1 MNYYICGYSKNNIVI
16 SKPLKKE
23 NKKINFD
30 NIVYNNKIF
39 SKSFFDL
46 SIKIKSEM
54 YTIFIV
60 AIDNKEKLYNILVDI
75 RNNFYINNQKENN
88 NKNNNIT
95 NNNYLLK
102 LNVLISFKILPEKLE
117 YMYDRI
123 YYLKER
129 QYPYKKLLKKYLINY
144 IPLELI
150 YIIIDFLKTDVI
162 ISFKID
168 KARNN
173 NNFYLCLPK
182 ILY

>member
-1 MNYYICGYSKNNIVI
+1 MNYYVCGYSKSNIVI

-23 NKKINFD
+23 NEIIKFD
-30 NIVYNNKIF
+30 NKTYNNKIL
-39 SKSFFDL
+39 SESFFDL
-46 SIKIKSEM
+46 SIKINSEI

-60 AIDNKEKLYNILVDI
+60 AINNKEKLYNILVNI
-75 RNNFYINNQKENN
+75 RNND
-88 NKNNNIT
+88 NKNIT
-95 NNNYLLK
+95 KDNYSTK

-129 QYPYKKLLKKYLINY
+129 QYPYKKLLKKYLINHLPL
-144 IPLELI
+144 PLELI
-150 YIIIDFLKTDVI
+150 YIIIDFLKIDVI

-173 NNFYLCLPK
+173 NDFYLCLPK

>member
-1 MNYYICGYSKNNIVI
+1 
-16 SKPLKKE
+16 
-23 NKKINFD
+23 
-30 NIVYNNKIF
+30 
-39 SKSFFDL
+39 
-46 SIKIKSEM
+46 
-54 YTIFIV
+54 
-60 AIDNKEKLYNILVDI
+60 
-75 RNNFYINNQKENN
+75 
-88 NKNNNIT
+88 
-95 NNNYLLK
+95 
-102 LNVLISFKILPEKLE
+102 
-117 YMYDRI
+117 MYDRI

>member
-1 MNYYICGYSKNNIVI
+1 MNYYVCGYSKNNIVI

-23 NKKINFD
+23 KEIINFD
-30 NIVYNNKIF
+30 NKTYNNKIF
-39 SKSFFDL
+39 SESFFDL
-46 SIKIKSEM
+46 SIKINSEM

-60 AIDNKEKLYNILVDI
+60 AIDNKEELYNILVQK
-75 RNNFYINNQKENN
+75 RNNDNFNNENKKINKY
-88 NKNNNIT
+88 
-95 NNNYLLK
+95 NYSTK

-129 QYPYKKLLKKYLINY
+129 QSPYKNLLKKYLINHL
-144 IPLELI
+144 PLELI
-150 YIIIDFLKTDVI
+150 YIIIDYLKTDVI

-173 NNFYLCLPK
+173 NDFYLCLPK